1 MAVLRF
7 LLIFFLVIFII
18 SYIIRVLL
26 RVFFKRMESNFNQ
39 QQQGRNSRPEGDVS
53 VSKPPKHD
61 KLVDKD
67 VGDYV
72 DYEEVDE

>member
-1 MAVLRF
+1 MVVLRF
-7 LLIFFLVIFII
+7 LLIFFLVIFVI
-18 SYIIRVLL
+18 SYILRILV
-26 RVFFKRMESNFNQ
+26 RVFFKRMESNFS
-39 QQQGRNSRPEGDVS
+39 QQQGRNPRPEGDVS

-67 VGDYV
+67 VGDYI